1 MKNNNNINKNVN
13 SVDTNENKN
22 NNGDDFMKKTNK
34 KEFKKLSKTKG
45 YELYSIIYEFAE
57 EMKIEL
63 DKAWELFE
71 EAKYNAE
78 EAKKLAKEAE
88 ARAKEAEAR
97 AEKAEATANEGQ
109 DIVQKIENKIDECT
123 KETEAYDSMANR
135 FTKEGDGFHN
145 YQRKHGKEI
154 PYAQHIVTELEN
166 KLRNGEGNKYELMAE
181 LNIARKDLKQKEE
194 LYANAEEERRT
205 CKTAATRALKEA
217 NSIRNGE
224 LRDAE
229 NDLRTIKNILAK
241 Y

>member
-1 MKNNNNINKNVN
+1 MPSLEKLRHTEINKYYKDEVFGD
-13 SVDTNENKN
+13 VDSKHILVKIDKDSED
-22 NNGDDFMKKTNK
+22 G
-34 KEFKKLSKTKG
+34 LS
-45 YELYSIIYEFAE
+45 
-57 EMKIEL
+57 
-63 DKAWELFE
+63 D
-71 EAKYNAE
+71 E